1 MMQGHKPP
9 EIRYAVRIE
18 NNGPWTVFDTFIDK
32 PAELGSRLA
41 TQMQMSGAEEI
52 YGRPQLHPSGK
63 RQWDNS
69 LKDADMDRIKS
80 LSIYRESL
88 ISSLWTLK
96 SFPDELREFAAKERL
111 YLEGAVKVVEAD
123 IRFYRDAEENAER
136 ALSASNDPASP
147 APR

>member
-1 MMQGHKPP
+1 
-9 EIRYAVRIE
+9 
-18 NNGPWTVFDTFIDK
+18 
-32 PAELGSRLA
+32 
-41 TQMQMSGAEEI
+41 
-52 YGRPQLHPSGK
+52 
-63 RQWDNS
+63 
-69 LKDADMDRIKS
+69 MDRIKS

-88 ISSLWTLK
+88 ISSLWTLE